1 MHTLRLALLP
11 FALMCLPLALSAQLN
26 APACSSTVSCLV
38 SGSSPSPDPS
48 SLEAISLLA
57 NSAGLVPLQVRMSY
71 IGGPIA
77 HKWVQIGTG
86 ENAVTI
92 GYGAADF
99 PLIDSGQIVVTDR
112 RGIDLVS
119 RWHFLPGHITPA
131 EAPDR
136 GHAVGPPV
144 YVTVAQAQNIILK
157 QRRHRFV
164 FPYVP
169 LFHDCHTYVCSIM
182 ASAQGRSTLPCYL
195 LLKGH
200 W

>member
-1 MHTLRLALLP
+1 MSILRLALLP
-11 FALMCLPLALSAQLN
+11 LILIWMSFSLSAQTHV
-26 APACSSTVSCLV
+26 PGCSATVRCLM
-38 SGSSPSPDPS
+38 SGNSAGPEPLDS
-48 SLEAISLLA
+48 EAIAPLA
-57 NSAGLVPLQVRMSY
+57 NSAKLVPLQVRMSD
-71 IGGPIA
+71 IGGPVA

-86 ENAVTI
+86 QNAVTI

-112 RGIDLVS
+112 QGFELVS

-136 GHAVGPPV
+136 GHSVGPPV
-144 YVTVAQAQNIILK
+144 YLTIAQAQKIILQ

-164 FPYVP
+164 FPYIP
-169 LFHDCHTYVCSIM
+169 LFHDCHTYVCTLM
-182 ASAQGRSTLPCYL
+182 ASAQGRSQLPCYL